1 MSESDDN
8 DHIQCN
14 LYDELLGQDNSVHL
28 QKLLEDF
35 ENTPYT
41 KNTNSITEHALTYFE
56 GTFEA
61 EQFNYDLNYTT
72 KQLVQIGEYY
82 CLKMKKMK
90 KNEIINAILLFEN
103 ESENLDKVH
112 QRIYIWNFLNELKK
126 DPIMKKYIMW

>member
-14 LYDELLGQDNSVHL
+14 LYDELLGQDNSHHL

-41 KNTNSITEHALTYFE
+41 KNANAVTEHVYTFFE

-61 EQFNYDLNYTT
+61 EQLNYALNYTT
-72 KQLVQIGEYY
+72 KQLIQIGEYY
-82 CLKMKKMK
+82 GLKMKKMK
-90 KNEIINAILLFEN
+90 KDEIINAILLFEN
-103 ESENLDKVH
+103 DAENLDKVH
-112 QRIYIWNFLNELKK
+112 QRIYVWNFLNELKK
-126 DPIMKKYIMW
+126 HPIMKKYIMW